1 MLAAAARLLRLDVV
15 GVIRGERGSMG
26 VRTLHEVVVDGLAA
40 AHRRCWHVLGDVLV
54 RRVLVRRCPGLHDVR
69 PQHGVLH
76 LGVEDRCTASVSR
89 QGLVDVVSGR
99 GGCASPAVDAV
110 ASGVDWPWLCWPCG
124 DGEPRCCRLDGD
136 GSSGRG
142 RRGCAWWYGSGL
154 WHSVARWWA
163 RRACARRSAGVVAVG
178 DVAAGVAVEAVGV
191 VLRVGDVDDRLH
203 ETAPGAGSEGLLKR
217 RAARQVVALEDAVP
231 LVGELRPREV
241 VVLHR
246 VHELVEAVG
255 GETAFD
261 GADVVDVRL
270 DHACAGPLHRLRSWL
285 HQVSAAGG
293 AVAGVG
299 GRRSGSGCRTS
310 LTRTCSGGKWR
321 RLGRGALG
329 GGDHAGVGVI
339 ARRARLL
346 GRVVVR
352 GTRGALDVIGV
363 HGGAHRACRVAGGV
377 LGSALGT
384 LVVRVGLTV
393 AVVRT

>member
-1 MLAAAARLLRLDVV
+1 MLRLDVV
-15 GVIRGERGSMG
+15 GVMCGERGSMG
-26 VRTLHEVVVDGLAA
+26 VRTLHEVVVDGLSA
-40 AHRRCWHVLGDVLV
+40 AHRRCWHVLGDILVL
-54 RRVLVRRCPGLHDVR
+54 RVLVRRCPGLDDVR

-99 GGCASPAVDAV
+99 GGCASSEVDAV
-110 ASGVDWPWLCWPCG
+110 ASGVDWPWLCWSCR

-136 GSSGRG
+136 GSSSRS
-142 RRGCAWWYGSGL
+142 RRGCARWYGSGL
-154 WHSVARWWA
+154 WHNVARWWA

-191 VLRVGDVDDRLH
+191 VLRVGDIDDRLH

-217 RAARQVVALEDAVP
+217 RAARQVVTLEDAVP

-241 VVLHR
+241 IVLHR

-270 DHACAGPLHRLRSWL
+270 DHVVRG
-285 HQVSAAGG
+285 SAASL
-293 AVAGVG
+293 ALVVAPSLGRRRGG
-299 GRRSGSGCRTS
+299 GRRRWWRSGSGCRTS

-339 ARRARLL
+339 ACRARLL